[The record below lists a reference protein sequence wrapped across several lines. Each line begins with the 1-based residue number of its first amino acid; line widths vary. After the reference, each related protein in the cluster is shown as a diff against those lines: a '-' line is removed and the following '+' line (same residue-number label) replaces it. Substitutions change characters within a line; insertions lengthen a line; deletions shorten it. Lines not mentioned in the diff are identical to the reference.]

1 MGRKRGITW
10 SVIGVSPGKATTVR
24 GQTNKVAAVCGLADQ
39 IPERSGTP
47 AGVPRTATIT
57 RCSVLEGLNNGT
69 VCISGYRPAKV
80 VRGVFPLARTIGV
93 DTETRQQGTL

>member
-10 SVIGVSPGKATTVR
+10 SFIGVSPGKATTVR

-69 VCISGYRPAKV
+69 VAFQVTDRPRSFA
-80 VRGVFPLARTIGV
+80 VFFREPEL
-93 DTETRQQGTL
+93 